1 MDEELL
7 LDAEV
12 LGGLAVILPVLL
24 EALHLTESRLG
35 ELDELGG
42 LHEAGVDRDGLA
54 IGGND
59 PERGEGLDLVFLG
72 RLDVLGLLGVE
83 L

>member
-1 MDEELL
+1 M
-7 LDAEV
+7 
-12 LGGLAVILPVLL
+12 ILPVLL

-35 ELDELGG
+35 ELDELGS

-54 IGGND
+54 IGGDD
-59 PERGEGLDLVFLG
+59 PEGGECLYLVLLS